1 MSPMAIRNKFLWVL
15 CFYPHT
21 SGKIN
26 KGNGVNPDFRN
37 GSVLPICVRE
47 HGKTALCPSIRSLQ
61 QKDILIPH
69 RLQYCN
75 RVWEREKTV

>member
-37 GSVLPICVRE
+37 GSVLPICSKGTQE
-47 HGKTALCPSIRSLQ
+47 DCIMSWHKIPTAERHSDSSQTPILQ
-61 QKDILIPH
+61 
-69 RLQYCN
+69 
-75 RVWEREKTV
+75 